1 MPSLCGPGHMGKSS
15 KHLDRFLRWK
25 SYFSLQFHPS
35 EDFNREQRETN
46 ARKKYQASGRPWE
59 LQSSIPKLANTAE
72 LLRTLST
79 PNLITVE
86 NEGNKFVVTFESCPG
101 GNENPTTKR
110 RRFSGNEH
118 TGREKSVG
126 KRMKL
131 QTFFSLLALLGM

>member
-15 KHLDRFLRWK
+15 KHLGHFLRWK

-35 EDFNREQRETN
+35 EDFNREQRRTN

-79 PNLITVE
+79 PT
-86 NEGNKFVVTFESCPG
+86 
-101 GNENPTTKR
+101 
-110 RRFSGNEH
+110 
-118 TGREKSVG
+118 
-126 KRMKL
+126 
-131 QTFFSLLALLGM
+131 SLLWKTKEISLWLLSKVVLVEMKTPQQNAEDFQGMNTRARRKA

>member
-15 KHLDRFLRWK
+15 KHLGHFLRWK

-35 EDFNREQRETN
+35 EDFNREQRGTN

-79 PNLITVE
+79 PT
-86 NEGNKFVVTFESCPG
+86 
-101 GNENPTTKR
+101 
-110 RRFSGNEH
+110 
-118 TGREKSVG
+118 
-126 KRMKL
+126 
-131 QTFFSLLALLGM
+131 SLLWKTKEISLWLLSKVVLVEMKTPQQNAEDFQGMNTRAGRKT

>member
-1 MPSLCGPGHMGKSS
+1 MGKSS

-35 EDFNREQRETN
+35 EEFNREQRETN

-79 PNLITVE
+79 PNLITME
-86 NEGNKFVVTFESCPG
+86 NEGNKFVVTFESCPS

-110 RRFSGNEH
+110 RRYSGNEH
-118 TGREKSVG
+118 MGREKSVG

-131 QTFFSLLALLGM
+131 

>member
-1 MPSLCGPGHMGKSS
+1 MGKSS
-15 KHLDRFLRWK
+15 KHLDHFQRWK

-35 EDFNREQRETN
+35 EDFNREQRGTN
-46 ARKKYQASGRPWE
+46 ARKKYQASGRSWE

-79 PNLITVE
+79 PNLITME
-86 NEGNKFVVTFESCPG
+86 NEGNKFVVTFESSHS

-118 TGREKSVG
+118 TGREKNVG

-131 QTFFSLLALLGM
+131 